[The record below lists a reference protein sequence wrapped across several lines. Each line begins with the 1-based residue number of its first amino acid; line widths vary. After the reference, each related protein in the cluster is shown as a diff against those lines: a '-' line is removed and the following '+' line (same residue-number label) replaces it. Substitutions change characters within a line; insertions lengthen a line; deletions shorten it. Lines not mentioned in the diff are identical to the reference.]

1 MNLILKK
8 PLCFFDVEAT
18 GLQITTDR
26 IVQIAII
33 KLTVDGEQEE
43 LNELIN
49 PEIIIT
55 DEIIA
60 IHGISN
66 EKVANAPTFKQL
78 AQKIADFIGDSDLAG
93 YNSNKY
99 DIPLLAEEF
108 LRADFEIDLS
118 QRNFVDVQNIFHK
131 KEQRT
136 LAAAYQ
142 FYCQKSIENAHDALY
157 DTRATLDVFLAQI
170 ARYPDLKNDV
180 SYLADFSRAGN
191 FKSLDFAGR
200 LAINEKGEAIYN
212 FGKHKEK
219 TIESVMKSEP
229 GYYGWL
235 LEADFPRYTKL
246 CLRKEMERI
255 KQANTPKENTSMES
269 KLNDLKSKFNRK

>member
-49 PEIIIT
+49 PEIIIA

-108 LRADFEIDLS
+108 LRADLPVTQTGLFAEGKPGGHLEG
-118 QRNFVDVQNIFHK
+118 Q
-131 KEQRT
+131 
-136 LAAAYQ
+136 
-142 FYCQKSIENAHDALY
+142 AH
-157 DTRATLDVFLAQI
+157 
-170 ARYPDLKNDV
+170 PHH
-180 SYLADFSRAGN
+180 
-191 FKSLDFAGR
+191 
-200 LAINEKGEAIYN
+200 
-212 FGKHKEK
+212 FG
-219 TIESVMKSEP
+219 
-229 GYYGWL
+229 
-235 LEADFPRYTKL
+235 
-246 CLRKEMERI
+246 
-255 KQANTPKENTSMES
+255 
-269 KLNDLKSKFNRK
+269 LNG

>member
-49 PEIIIT
+49 PEIIIA

-66 EKVANAPTFKQL
+66 EKVANAPTFKQI

-142 FYCQKSIENAHDALY
+142 FYCNKTIENAHNALY
-157 DTRATLDVFLAQI
+157 DAKATWDVLKAQMD
-170 ARYPDLKNDV
+170 RYSELSEKVDELSKFTSV
-180 SYLADFSRAGN
+180 GN
-191 FKSLDFAGR
+191 FTLLDFAGR
-200 LAINEKGEAIYN
+200 IAKNDKGEAVYN
-212 FGKHKEK
+212 FGKHKGK
-219 TIESVMKSEP
+219 TIEQALKEEP
-229 GYYGWL
+229 GYYEWMMKG
-235 LEADFPRYTKL
+235 DFPLDTKRKL
-246 CLRKEMERI
+246 TQIKLRG
-255 KQANTPKENTSMES
+255 
-269 KLNDLKSKFNRK
+269 FNAR